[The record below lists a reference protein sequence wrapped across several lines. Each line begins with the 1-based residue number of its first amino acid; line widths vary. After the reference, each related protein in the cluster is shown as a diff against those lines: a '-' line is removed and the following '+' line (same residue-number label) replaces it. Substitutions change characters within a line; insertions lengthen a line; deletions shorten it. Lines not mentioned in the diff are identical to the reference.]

1 MSVIQRLLSGTDED
15 IGRFVIVAAG
25 LAALSGLLFGFD
37 TGVISGALLYINDS
51 FPVLQESSFLQG
63 LVVSGSLFGAAIG
76 AAAGGWLA
84 DTIGRKRLI
93 FVGGILFFVGSAG
106 MAVSPTVNWLIISRF
121 VDGLGIGFASVVAPL
136 YISEIAP
143 PSVRGSLVT
152 LNQIA
157 ITGGQ
162 LVSYVS
168 NFALARILLDAGLT
182 WRVMLGTGVIP
193 AAALI
198 VAVIFLPESPRWL
211 AEQGEEHEARSV
223 LSQIRN
229 GTDIEAE
236 MSEIKRMVEM
246 EEEGLREL
254 LEPWV
259 RPMLIVGV
267 GLAILQQAAGINAV
281 IYYAPVILEATGFSN
296 IASLIGTVGVG
307 FVNVSLSV
315 VAALFVDRVGRRPL
329 LLIGF
334 TGMFATLSVL
344 GGAYYFVG
352 LSTTIGLLALAMILL
367 FVAFHAVSV
376 GSMYWLMVSEIFP
389 LNIRGTAI
397 GVCTVILWIG
407 NFAVAQFF
415 PMLFDIGPAFAFW
428 TFAIVTVLGIG
439 FTYYLVPET
448 KGRSL
453 EEIEADLRDTAIGD
467 EETELADHSD
477 HADHTD

>member
-1 MSVIQRLLSGTDED
+1 MSVIERLLPGAEED
-15 IGRFVIVAAG
+15 LGRFVLVAAG

-37 TGVISGALLYINDS
+37 TGVISGALLYVNDS

-76 AAAGGWLA
+76 AAVGGRLA
-84 DTIGRKRLI
+84 DAIGRKRLI
-93 FVGGILFFVGSAG
+93 FIGGILFFVGSAG

-143 PSVRGSLVT
+143 SSVRGSLVT

-198 VAVIFLPESPRWL
+198 VGVLYLPESPRWL
-211 AEQGEEHEARSV
+211 FEQGEEREARSV
-223 LSQIRN
+223 LGQIRN

-236 MSEIKRMVEM
+236 INEIKRTVEM
-246 EEEGLREL
+246 EEEGLGEL

-259 RPMLIVGV
+259 RPMLIVGI
-267 GLAILQQAAGINAV
+267 GLAILQQAVGINAV

-296 IASLIGTVGVG
+296 IASLVGTVGVG
-307 FVNVSLSV
+307 LVNVSLSI
-315 VAALFVDRVGRRPL
+315 VAALLLDRVGRRPL
-329 LLIGF
+329 LLTGF

-344 GGAYYFVG
+344 GGVYYFVG
-352 LSTTIGLLALAMILL
+352 LSTSIGLLALALILL

-376 GSMYWLMVSEIFP
+376 GSIYWLMSSEIFP
-389 LNIRGTAI
+389 LNIRGTAV

-415 PMLFDIGPAFAFW
+415 PALFDVGPAFAFW
-428 TFAIVTVLGIG
+428 TFAVVALLGVV

-453 EEIEADLRDTAIGD
+453 EEIEADLRDTTIGD
-467 EETELADHSD
+467 EETELADHTD
-477 HADHTD
+477 HADHMD